1 MMESRPKVP
10 MKAPTKSP
18 LRKLLLATA
27 LAGLTAAGLGG
38 AARAEDGVFSSVL
51 KNLGLGS
58 NDPIEYR
65 ERPPLVVPQTRDLP
79 PPQRART
86 ARDPNWPTDPKAG
99 ARGARSDQLDDL
111 DRLAVPERPAP
122 PDPAATAS
130 VPANKPAERGFFDR
144 VFSKTDESKGAV
156 PTNLP
161 SRKTLTQPPAN
172 YEELARPGATD
183 APAVPGQA
191 GASGGL

>member
-1 MMESRPKVP
+1 MESRL
-10 MKAPTKSP
+10 KAPSKAL
-18 LRKLLLATA
+18 LRTLLLATA
-27 LAGLTAAGLGG
+27 VTGLSAASLTGS
-38 AARAEDGVFSSVL
+38 ARAQDGVFNSML

-79 PPQRART
+79 PPQSAKG

-99 ARGARSDQLDDL
+99 VRGARSDQLEDL

-122 PDPAATAS
+122 PDPAVTAS
-130 VPANKPAERGFFDR
+130 TPQKKPAERGFFDKM
-144 VFSKTDESKGAV
+144 FSKSDDSRGAV

-161 SRKTLTQPPAN
+161 SRKTLTQPPVN
-172 YEELARPGATD
+172 YEELARPGAD
-183 APAVPGQA
+183 APAVPGPA
-191 GASGGL
+191 AASGGL

>member
-1 MMESRPKVP
+1 MMESRPKALT
-10 MKAPTKSP
+10 KAL
-18 LRKLLLATA
+18 LRNLLLATA
-27 LAGLTAAGLGG
+27 LAGVTAASLAG
-38 AARAEDGVFSSVL
+38 AARAEDGVFNSML

-79 PPQRART
+79 PPQSART
-86 ARDPNWPTDPKAG
+86 ARDPNWPSDPKAG
-99 ARGARSDQLDDL
+99 ARGARSDQLEDL

-122 PDPAATAS
+122 PDPATTAS
-130 VPANKPAERGFFDR
+130 VPAKPAKRGFFDKL
-144 VFSKTDESKGAV
+144 FSKTDESKGAV

-161 SRKTLTQPPAN
+161 SRKTLIQPPAD

-183 APAVPGQA
+183 TPAVPGQA